1 MYHFEHQYA
10 KNRICKLEYGQT
22 HGRISDFIITEPTNM
37 SNETSTLNSGISGTG
52 YSASY
57 GGNQVSG
64 QSAPSPA
71 SNAATNTEARPAV
84 IDITT
89 AEFGDA
95 VIKASNDQIVL
106 VDFWAPWCEPC
117 KQLGPILEKA
127 VKASDGKVILTKMD
141 IDKHPEVAGQMGI
154 KSIPA
159 VVAFVDGKPVDAL
172 MGAVPESQI
181 KAFFDKLPS
190 PANPTLAPIDE
201 IAAAMEKAGELL
213 NAGDAAQAA
222 EVFVSVLD
230 KEQGNLD
237 AIAGLGTCYLAVGE
251 LELARNIV
259 SSLPEEHLKTP
270 SIAELITKLELAEQA
285 AKLGSISDLEK
296 AVEDNPKDHQAKFD
310 LAVALN
316 AHNKRDEAAVQLLEI
331 VAADRKWNDDGA
343 RAQLVQFFDL
353 WGPTDP
359 ATLTGRRGLSSILFS

>member
-1 MYHFEHQYA
+1 M
-10 KNRICKLEYGQT
+10 
-22 HGRISDFIITEPTNM
+22 SDDPKTL
-37 SNETSTLNSGISGTG
+37 STSISGAG
-52 YSASY
+52 YSTSY
-57 GGNQVSG
+57 GGNQVSS
-64 QSAPSPA
+64 QPPPPAAPQATSPSAPQQTQVPA
-71 SNAATNTEARPAV
+71 SEKVVRPAV
-84 IDITT
+84 KDITT
-89 AEFGDA
+89 AEFIED
-95 VIKASNDQIVL
+95 VINASNDQIVL
-106 VDFWAPWCEPC
+106 VDFWAPWCGPC

-127 VKASDGKVILTKMD
+127 VQASDGKVILTKMD

-181 KAFFDKLPS
+181 QTFLDKLPS
-190 PANPTLAPIDE
+190 PANPALAPVDE
-201 IAAAMEKAGELL
+201 IAAAMDKAAELL
-213 NAGDAAQAA
+213 AAGDAAQAA

-237 AIAGLGTCYLAVGE
+237 AIAGLGTCYLAVDEME
-251 LELARNIV
+251 LTRNIITN
-259 SSLPEEHLKTP
+259 LPEEHLSIP

-285 AKLGSISDLEK
+285 AKLGSLVDLEK
-296 AVEDNPKDHQAKFD
+296 AVQVSPKDYQARFD

-316 AHNKRDEAAVQLLEI
+316 AHDKRDEAATQLLEI
-331 VAADRKWNDDGA
+331 VSADRKWNDDGA

-359 ATLTGRRGLSSILFS
+359 ATLSGRRGLSSILFS

>member
-1 MYHFEHQYA
+1 
-10 KNRICKLEYGQT
+10 
-22 HGRISDFIITEPTNM
+22 M
-37 SNETSTLNSGISGTG
+37 SNDPKSLNTGISGAG
-52 YSASY
+52 YSATY
-57 GGNQVSG
+57 GGNQVSS
-64 QSAPSPA
+64 QSTPRAASPTTPPASPPAPQAAPVPVSDASPA
-71 SNAATNTEARPAV
+71 KDPRPAV
-84 IDITT
+84 KDITT
-89 AEFGDA
+89 AEFVED

-106 VDFWAPWCEPC
+106 VDFWAPWCGPC

-127 VKASDGKVILTKMD
+127 VQASDGKVILTKMD

-172 MGAVPESQI
+172 MGAVPESQVQ
-181 KAFFDKLPS
+181 AFLDKLPS
-190 PANPTLAPIDE
+190 PANPALAPVDE
-201 IAAAMEKAGELL
+201 IAAAMDKAAELL
-213 NAGDAAQAA
+213 DTGDAAQAA

-230 KEQGNLD
+230 KEPGNLD

-251 LELARNIV
+251 MELARNIITN
-259 SSLPEEHLKTP
+259 LPEEHFEVP

-285 AKLGSISDLEK
+285 AKLGSLVDLEK
-296 AVEDNPKDHQAKFD
+296 AVQDSPKDHQARFD

-316 AHNKRDEAAVQLLEI
+316 AHDKRDEAATRLLEI
-331 VAADRKWNDDGA
+331 VAVDRKWNDDGA

-359 ATLTGRRGLSSILFS
+359 ATLSGRRGLSSILFS

>member
-1 MYHFEHQYA
+1 M
-10 KNRICKLEYGQT
+10 
-22 HGRISDFIITEPTNM
+22 SDNPK
-37 SNETSTLNSGISGTG
+37 TLNTGISGAG

-57 GGNQVSG
+57 GGNQVSS
-64 QSAPSPA
+64 QSTPQATPQAAPPATPQPTQMPA
-71 SNAATNTEARPAV
+71 SEKTARPTV
-84 IDITT
+84 KDITT
-89 AEFGDA
+89 AEFVED
-95 VIKASNDQIVL
+95 VINASNDHIVL
-106 VDFWAPWCEPC
+106 VDFWAPWCGPC

-127 VKASDGKVILTKMD
+127 VEASDGKVILTKMD

-190 PANPTLAPIDE
+190 PANPALAPVDE
-201 IAAAMEKAGELL
+201 IAAAMEKAAELL
-213 NAGDAAQAA
+213 DAGNAEQAA

-251 LELARNIV
+251 LELTRNIITN
-259 SSLPEEHLKTP
+259 LPEEHLKIT
-270 SIAELITKLELAEQA
+270 SIAGLITKLELAEQA
-285 AKLGSISDLEK
+285 AKLGSLIDLEK
-296 AVEDNPKDHQAKFD
+296 AVQNNPKDHQARFD

-316 AHNKRDEAAVQLLEI
+316 AHDKRDEAAIQLLEI
-331 VAADRKWNDDGA
+331 VATDRKWNDDGA

-359 ATLTGRRGLSSILFS
+359 ATLSGRRGLSSILFS

>member
-1 MYHFEHQYA
+1 M
-10 KNRICKLEYGQT
+10 
-22 HGRISDFIITEPTNM
+22 SDDPN
-37 SNETSTLNSGISGTG
+37 TLNTSMSGTG

-57 GGNQVSG
+57 GGNQVSS
-64 QSAPSPA
+64 QPTPQPTQMPA
-71 SNAATNTEARPAV
+71 SDKVTRPTV
-84 IDITT
+84 KDITT
-89 AEFGDA
+89 AEFVED
-95 VIKASNDQIVL
+95 VINASNDQIVL
-106 VDFWAPWCEPC
+106 VDFWAPWCGPC

-181 KAFFDKLPS
+181 KTFFDKLPS
-190 PANPTLAPIDE
+190 PANPALEPVDE
-201 IAAAMEKAGELL
+201 IAAAMKKAADLL
-213 NAGDAAQAA
+213 DAGDSAQAA

-251 LELARNIV
+251 IELARNIIT
-259 SSLPEEHLKTP
+259 SLPDEHLNIP

-285 AKLGSISDLEK
+285 AKLGSLVDLEK
-296 AVEDNPKDHQAKFD
+296 AVQDSPKDHQARFD

-316 AHNKRDEAAVQLLEI
+316 AHDKRDEAATQLLEI
-331 VAADRKWNDDGA
+331 VAKDRKWNDDGA

-359 ATLTGRRGLSSILFS
+359 ATLSGRRGLSSILFS